1 MSKVITAAKQAWSA
15 KEQITRNI
23 WLAGL
28 GAYDKGYESATNTVN
43 KGQSIFDELVERG
56 RQLEAETTEVIN
68 TKKEKIASIT
78 ASTSESLQ
86 QKVHQT
92 VTSVTH
98 IDADAFDTII
108 KKIEQIEVALA
119 EAKQLQETAEVVEE
133 KKKVEVVKSAVTA
146 KTEQVKPKP
155 ATVAK
160 ISTTAKTSTVKPA
173 AKAKATTVT
182 KTTKTTAKKRV
193 RKQAPTEK

>member
-68 TKKEKIASIT
+68 TKKEKIASLT
-78 ASTSESLQ
+78 SSTSESLQ
-86 QKVHQT
+86 QKMHQT

-108 KKIEQIEVALA
+108 KKIDSMFQMWYPP
-119 EAKQLQETAEVVEE
+119 QQG
-133 KKKVEVVKSAVTA
+133 
-146 KTEQVKPKP
+146 
-155 ATVAK
+155 
-160 ISTTAKTSTVKPA
+160 
-173 AKAKATTVT
+173 
-182 KTTKTTAKKRV
+182 
-193 RKQAPTEK
+193 